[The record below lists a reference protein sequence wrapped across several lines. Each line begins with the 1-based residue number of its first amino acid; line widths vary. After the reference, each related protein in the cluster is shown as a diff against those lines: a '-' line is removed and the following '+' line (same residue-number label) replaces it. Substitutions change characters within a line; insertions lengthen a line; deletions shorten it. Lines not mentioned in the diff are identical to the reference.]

1 VGCILSE
8 AVWPGA
14 YGAGKLHSRYLL
26 VEEEAASAGQVNHQA
41 LQMHQILYIWN
52 WTENSVIHFH
62 QQLTWYIEQ
71 LKKIYVETWL
81 PSHWHTLVNLLVWHS
96 KDVKGGIIGLV

>member
-1 VGCILSE
+1 MIGLRTVRLVTSSGTAEQTQKVTTIADKISRPFEFDIYLVGCILSE

-41 LQMHQILYIWN
+41 LQMHQILHI
-52 WTENSVIHFH
+52 
-62 QQLTWYIEQ
+62 
-71 LKKIYVETWL
+71 
-81 PSHWHTLVNLLVWHS
+81 
-96 KDVKGGIIGLV
+96 